1 MKLDLVA
8 KTIAGLVFL
17 SSSFAAQSAS
27 LEIQFTGLD
36 LIYDGSTIYD
46 NGFATGGTGDSADA
60 DDLITMDFLV
70 DGSSVGSLNTDIFA
84 DVEIN
89 NVTNIS
95 IAGDTVTSGS
105 GFFDL
110 LTSSS
115 NPGWGLEMDFSSA
128 TIAYIVGSG
137 VEIAL
142 FGAAA
147 ASTGSQDLP
156 FGLVMGDTVTFTFS
170 STSFTTENNGSNL
183 TSFNASAT
191 GNDTGSL
198 VPVPAAVWLFGSGLL
213 GLVGMARRK
222 KAA

>member
-36 LIYDGSTIYD
+36 LIYNGSTIYD
-46 NGFATGGTGDSADA
+46 AGSINGGTGDPADA
-60 DDLITMDFLV
+60 DALLTMDFLV
-70 DGSSVGSLNTDIFA
+70 DGSSVGSLTTNIFA
-84 DVEIN
+84 DVGIDS
-89 NVTNIS
+89 VTDIS
-95 IAGDTVTSGS
+95 TAGETVTSGS

-115 NPGWGLEMDFSSA
+115 NPGWGLELDFSSA
-128 TIAYIVGSG
+128 SIAYIVGG
-137 VEIAL
+137 GIEIAI
-142 FGAAA
+142 FGASVAN
-147 ASTGSQDLP
+147 TGNQDLP

-170 STSFTTENNGSNL
+170 STNFTTESDGSNL
-183 TSFNASAT
+183 TGFTASAT
-191 GNDTGSL
+191 GNATGSL
-198 VPVPAAVWLFGSGLL
+198 VPVPAAIWLFGSGLL

>member
-46 NGFATGGTGDSADA
+46 AGSINGGTGDPADA
-60 DDLITMDFLV
+60 DALLTMDFLV
-70 DGSSVGSLNTDIFA
+70 DGSSVGSLTTNIFA
-84 DVEIN
+84 DVGIDS
-89 NVTNIS
+89 VTDIS
-95 IAGDTVTSGS
+95 TAGDTVTSGS

-115 NPGWGLEMDFSSA
+115 NPGWGLELDFSSA
-128 TIAYIVGSG
+128 SIAYIVGG
-137 VEIAL
+137 GIEIAI
-142 FGAAA
+142 FGASVAN
-147 ASTGSQDLP
+147 TGNQDLP

-170 STSFTTENNGSNL
+170 STNFTTESDGSNL
-183 TSFNASAT
+183 TGFTASAT
-191 GNDTGSL
+191 GNATGSL
-198 VPVPAAVWLFGSGLL
+198 VPVPAAIWLFGSGLL

>member
-1 MKLDLVA
+1 MKLDLVV

-36 LIYDGSTIYD
+36 LIYDVSTIYD
-46 NGFATGGTGDSADA
+46 NGSANGGTGNPADA

-70 DGSSVGSLNTDIFA
+70 DGSSVGSLNTNIFA
-84 DVEIN
+84 DVEISG
-89 NVTNIS
+89 VSDIPLD
-95 IAGDTVTSGS
+95 AGTVATGG

-115 NPGWGLEMDFSSA
+115 NPGWGLEINFTSA
-128 TIAYIVGSG
+128 SITHIAAGG

-147 ASTGSQDLP
+147 ASTGNQNLP
-156 FGLVMGDTVTFTFS
+156 FDLVMGDTVSFTFS
-170 STSFTTENNGSNL
+170 STNFSASDNGTYLTGFT
-183 TSFNASAT
+183 ASAT
-191 GNDTGSL
+191 GNVTGSV

-213 GLVGMARRK
+213 GLVGVARRK
-222 KAA
+222 AA